1 MIGRPLTVISDL
13 KLEKRFKVSID
24 TSLALSLSL
33 SLSPSGCRKYEAKL
47 TGIDATA
54 AK

>member
-24 TSLALSLSL
+24 VSLALSLSL
-33 SLSPSGCRKYEAKL
+33 SLSGCRKYEAKL